1 MKYQNKK
8 TNEVLTY
15 PELKVRYPLVSL
27 APFGS
32 PVINII
38 LKAKSKK
45 KDIWN
50 GITPMVR
57 PEYDQYTEFVKEV
70 APVKY
75 IQTWEILKLSDKQI
89 TEHVI
94 QAKEAHKL
102 EIDYFAEGLIDEAN
116 ANPYVGKKTSANL
129 NRHAVRIRS
138 LGKLYDEAYVTCKN
152 DITRDIALI
161 DYEKMVLNVLDIG
174 FAIVDDIHS
183 AKDIY
188 AMDIEKSFNWPVWI
202 QPS

>member
-75 IQTWEILKLSDKQI
+75 VQTWEVLKLADEQI
-89 TEHVI
+89 I
-94 QAKEAHKL
+94 SQSYL
-102 EIDYFAEGLIDEAN
+102 
-116 ANPYVGKKTSANL
+116 
-129 NRHAVRIRS
+129 
-138 LGKLYDEAYVTCKN
+138 
-152 DITRDIALI
+152 
-161 DYEKMVLNVLDIG
+161 VLNLKP
-174 FAIVDDIHS
+174 FALTTLPAFYQYLLTVPHLIKKSIHH
-183 AKDIY
+183 
-188 AMDIEKSFNWPVWI
+188 FV
-202 QPS
+202 